1 MTNLFSSTVIIMTM
15 VELRNGLREIY
26 LYVERENRYS
36 EKYSALSRMAD
47 RHRPKVVVTTGQ
59 NAAKVVTFRISRMA
73 DRHCAEVIVT
83 AAQILQRQ
91 KIGSAFSRMAERH
104 RPEVFVTAGQNAA

>member
-1 MTNLFSSTVIIMTM
+1 MTNLFSSTVVIMTT
-15 VELRNGLREIY
+15 VELKNGLREIY
-26 LYVERENRYS
+26 LYVERGNRYS
-36 EKYSALSRMAD
+36 EKYS
-47 RHRPKVVVTTGQ
+47 V
-59 NAAKVVTFRISRMA
+59 FSRMA

-91 KIGSAFSRMAERH
+91 KIGSAFYRMAERH

>member
-1 MTNLFSSTVIIMTM
+1 MTNLFSSTVVIMTM
-15 VELRNGLREIY
+15 VELKNGLREIY
-26 LYVERENRYS
+26 LYVERGNRYS
-36 EKYSALSRMAD
+36 EKYSVFSRMAD
-47 RHRPKVVVTTGQ
+47 RHRPKVVVTAGQ

-91 KIGSAFSRMAERH
+91 KIGSAFYRMAERH